1 MKEVVPVSC
10 ILFVQIKAEGLLPN
24 LFCVASINLIQKLNK
39 DTTRKEIYRLIS
51 LMNIGAEF
59 LKKILLNQIQKQK
72 LLHNTTK
79 WDLFQVYKA
88 GLTVENQL
96 MSSMLSTA

>member
-1 MKEVVPVSC
+1 MEEVVPVSC

-39 DTTRKEIYRLIS
+39 DITRKEIYRLVS

-59 LKKILLNQIQKQK
+59 LKKILANQIQKQK
-72 LLHNTTK
+72 
-79 WDLFQVYKA
+79 VYIKYS
-88 GLTVENQL
+88 L
-96 MSSMLSTA
+96 